1 MDGSTLP
8 APLYT
13 ALGYLIAL
21 AIAAV
26 VVRPPWF
33 KGKAGEAVVNLA
45 TTFKNHRQHVAYR
58 KHVLANRESVPYCL
72 KYLGERVRRTVKRG
86 ANAEKEF
93 FGVRRFP
100 GGGRLLVLRDCV
112 NDAVK

>member
-13 ALGYLIAL
+13 ALGYLIPL
-21 AIAAV
+21 AIATAM
-26 VVRPPWF
+26 VRPPWF
-33 KGKAGEAVVNLA
+33 KGKAGQAVVNLA
-45 TTFKNHRQHVAYR
+45 AIFKNHRQHVAYR

-86 ANAEKEF
+86 RMP
-93 FGVRRFP
+93 RRSFW
-100 GGGRLLVLRDCV
+100 V
-112 NDAVK
+112 